1 MELKNIDLNL
11 LLVFHQLLAER
22 RVSKV
27 AENRGMTQPGVSNA
41 LKRLRVALG
50 DELFVRTARGM
61 EPTPYAAQLGE
72 PIGYALSTIFDTLN
86 EGVRFDPATSDRK
99 FKIGMTDIG
108 EVYFLPALM
117 AALREQAPDVSIS
130 TVRNTAVNLQ
140 DEMEAGHI
148 DLAIGLLPQL
158 KSGYFQRQLFR
169 QRYVCMFRQGHEL
182 DKSSDKASITVE
194 EFERAEHVVVVSG
207 GTGHAIVDQTI
218 ERLGIH
224 RKIGLT
230 VPHFVAVGHIL
241 SASSM
246 IATVPERYA
255 MACVKPFGLR
265 YATHPLSLP
274 EININIFWH
283 ARFNK
288 EPANQWLRRLI
299 FERFADGGSGLSP
312 EPQNVA
318 DAGRNRSCARPIWR
332 EVKKSE
338 RVLLPLWLDGDPFQV
353 GELVDH
359 GAAIKLAVT
368 AVLGSAVGRLCFIL
382 YRGAVHVHR
391 ARIDAQRYRQCPL
404 YVAPEHGR

>member
-11 LLVFHQLLAER
+11 LLVLHHLLVER

-27 AENRGMTQPGVSNA
+27 AQTLGMTQPGVSNA
-41 LKRLRVALG
+41 LKRLRLVLN
-50 DELFVRTARGM
+50 DELFVRTAQGM

-86 EGVRFDPATSDRK
+86 DGVRFDPLTSERK

-108 EVYFLPALM
+108 EVYFLPLLIT
-117 AALREQAPDVSIS
+117 ALREQAPHVSIS
-130 TVRNTAVNLQ
+130 TVRNTAINLQ

-148 DLAIGLLPQL
+148 DMAIGLLPQL
-158 KSGYFQRQLFR
+158 KSGYFQRNLFR

-182 DKSSDKASITVE
+182 DKPGITVE
-194 EFERAEHVVVVSG
+194 DFERAEHVVVVSG
-207 GTGHAIVDQTI
+207 GTGHALMDQSI
-218 ERLGIH
+218 ERLGVT
-224 RKIGLT
+224 RRAVLT

-265 YATHPLSLP
+265 YVKHPLPLP
-274 EININIFWH
+274 EVNINIFWH

-299 FERFADGGSGLSP
+299 FDRFADGGWGM
-312 EPQNVA
+312 V
-318 DAGRNRSCARPIWR
+318 
-332 EVKKSE
+332 V
-338 RVLLPLWLDGDPFQV
+338 
-353 GELVDH
+353 
-359 GAAIKLAVT
+359 
-368 AVLGSAVGRLCFIL
+368 
-382 YRGAVHVHR
+382 
-391 ARIDAQRYRQCPL
+391 
-404 YVAPEHGR
+404 

>member
-1 MELKNIDLNL
+1 MNVVHHPQQYYLSPMELKNIDLNL

-27 AENRGMTQPGVSNA
+27 AETLGMTQPGVSNA
-41 LKRLRVALG
+41 LKRLRLALG
-50 DELFVRTARGM
+50 DELFVRTAKGM

-72 PIGYALSTIFDTLN
+72 PIGYALSTISDSLN
-86 EGVRFDPATSDRK
+86 EGVRFDPVTSERK

-108 EVYFLPALM
+108 EVYFLPGLM
-117 AALREQAPDVSIS
+117 AALRQQAPGVTIS

-148 DLAIGLLPQL
+148 DMAIGLLPQL
-158 KSGYFQRQLFR
+158 KSGYFQRKLFR
-169 QRYVCMFRQGHEL
+169 QRYVCMFRKGHEL
-182 DKSSDKASITVE
+182 DKASMSVE

-218 ERLGIH
+218 ERLGIG
-224 RKIGLT
+224 RKVCLT

-255 MACVKPFGLR
+255 MACMKPFGLK
-265 YATHPLSLP
+265 YVTHPLSLP
-274 EININIFWH
+274 DVSINIFWH

-299 FERFADGGSGLSP
+299 FDRFADGATAS
-312 EPQNVA
+312 
-318 DAGRNRSCARPIWR
+318 
-332 EVKKSE
+332 
-338 RVLLPLWLDGDPFQV
+338 
-353 GELVDH
+353 
-359 GAAIKLAVT
+359 AA
-368 AVLGSAVGRLCFIL
+368 
-382 YRGAVHVHR
+382 
-391 ARIDAQRYRQCPL
+391 
-404 YVAPEHGR
+404 

>member
-1 MELKNIDLNL
+1 MDLKNIDLNL

-27 AENRGMTQPGVSNA
+27 AETLGMTQPGVSNA

-50 DELFVRTARGM
+50 DDLFVRTARGM

-72 PIGYALSTIFDTLN
+72 PIGYALSTISDSLN
-86 EGVRFDPATSDRK
+86 EGVRFDPVTSDRK

-130 TVRNTAVNLQ
+130 TVRNTASNLQ

-158 KSGYFQRQLFR
+158 KSGYFQRKLFH
-169 QRYVCMFRQGHEL
+169 QRYVCMFRQGHAL
-182 DKSSDKASITVE
+182 DKTSDKASITVE

-224 RKIGLT
+224 RKVGLT

-265 YATHPLSLP
+265 YATHPISLP
-274 EININIFWH
+274 EVNINIFWH

-299 FERFADGGSGLSP
+299 FERFSDGGSG
-312 EPQNVA
+312 
-318 DAGRNRSCARPIWR
+318 I
-332 EVKKSE
+332 
-338 RVLLPLWLDGDPFQV
+338 
-353 GELVDH
+353 
-359 GAAIKLAVT
+359 
-368 AVLGSAVGRLCFIL
+368 
-382 YRGAVHVHR
+382 
-391 ARIDAQRYRQCPL
+391 
-404 YVAPEHGR
+404 

>member
-1 MELKNIDLNL
+1 MDLKNLDLNL

-27 AENRGMTQPGVSNA
+27 AETLGMTQPGVSNA
-41 LKRLRVALG
+41 LKRLRVVLG
-50 DELFVRTARGM
+50 DELFVRTAKGM
-61 EPTPYAAQLGE
+61 APTPYAAQLGE
-72 PIGYALSTIFDTLN
+72 PIGYALSTIFDSLN
-86 EGVRFDPATSDRK
+86 EGVRFDPITSDRK

-117 AALREQAPDVSIS
+117 AALREQAPDVTVS

-148 DLAIGLLPQL
+148 DMAIGLLPQL
-158 KSGYFQRQLFR
+158 KSGYFQRKLFR
-169 QRYVCMFRQGHEL
+169 QRYVCMFRKGHEL
-182 DKSSDKASITVE
+182 DKASISVE

-218 ERLGIH
+218 ERLGIN
-224 RKIGLT
+224 RRVSLT

-255 MACVKPFGLR
+255 MACVKPFGLK
-265 YATHPLSLP
+265 YVTHPLSLP
-274 EININIFWH
+274 EVSINIFWH

-299 FERFADGGSGLSP
+299 FDRFADGGTGSP
-312 EPQNVA
+312 A
-318 DAGRNRSCARPIWR
+318 
-332 EVKKSE
+332 
-338 RVLLPLWLDGDPFQV
+338 
-353 GELVDH
+353 
-359 GAAIKLAVT
+359 
-368 AVLGSAVGRLCFIL
+368 
-382 YRGAVHVHR
+382 
-391 ARIDAQRYRQCPL
+391 
-404 YVAPEHGR
+404 

>member
-22 RVSKV
+22 RVSRV
-27 AENRGMTQPGVSNA
+27 AETLGMTQPGVSNA
-41 LKRLRVALG
+41 LKRLRLVLG
-50 DELFVRTARGM
+50 DELFVRTAKGM

-72 PIGYALSTIFDTLN
+72 PIGYALSTISDSLN
-86 EGVRFDPATSDRK
+86 EGVRFDPLTSDRK

-108 EVYFLPALM
+108 EVYFLPSLM
-117 AALREQAPDVSIS
+117 AALREQAPGVSIS
-130 TVRNTAVNLQ
+130 TIRNTAVNLQ

-158 KSGYFQRQLFR
+158 KSGYFQRNLFR

-182 DKSSDKASITVE
+182 DKTSITVE
-194 EFERAEHVVVVSG
+194 EFERAEHVLVVSG
-207 GTGHAIVDQTI
+207 GTGHAIVDLSI

-224 RKIGLT
+224 RKVGLT

-265 YATHPLSLP
+265 YATHPISLP
-274 EININIFWH
+274 EVSINIFWH

-299 FERFADGGSGLSP
+299 FDRFADGGTG
-312 EPQNVA
+312 N
-318 DAGRNRSCARPIWR
+318 
-332 EVKKSE
+332 
-338 RVLLPLWLDGDPFQV
+338 LL
-353 GELVDH
+353 
-359 GAAIKLAVT
+359 T
-368 AVLGSAVGRLCFIL
+368 TTGS
-382 YRGAVHVHR
+382 
-391 ARIDAQRYRQCPL
+391 
-404 YVAPEHGR
+404 